1 MVMNTASSEPGIV
14 VDGHT
19 SQGAEQ
25 SSTLPGRA
33 EGRIQSLH
41 NDILVEIFEQVVNT
55 MEGVTSRLDE
65 GVFFSDPSPLSTH
78 IPPSSISGTASI
90 YNLALVCRTWYAIL
104 ASQPSFW
111 TTIVARTTP
120 RTPTADASMDFPNIT
135 ARLLRSRRLAIFV
148 YLLRQE
154 GPADATTSIEDER
167 STVRALLR
175 SLGSDMDRVASLV
188 VQTVHASSLPDGP
201 GILSLCGHGSM
212 KRIVLNAA
220 VGSPDNGEAA
230 INRFRIPTAMRSLNS
245 HLSYF
250 SVDGMSILALL
261 DCGAEE
267 SVDVVYMALHRL
279 SVLAITNL
287 SLAGAS
293 RMESKLFTF
302 LHALTYLV
310 SLSFDNFKILH
321 QTSDDTPPTALI
333 GLYVHVLK
341 IRNTHRGSL
350 AYLLQ
355 RVPTAR
361 KVDLIRC
368 SFEGSA
374 SVPSTI
380 RQCEALT
387 LDDTLPPGL
396 ARIPR
401 TIPPSPGII
410 LSPPTLRLIIN
421 GKVLLSILN
430 LLATPHEYNLLLS
443 VHYVTHF
450 SIKNLRYYTPGFSEA
465 KLEGLF
471 ELIGFM
477 TRLQELT
484 LDSFRV
490 RSPFTYPPFRRSL
503 LGIHV
508 GRLILL
514 NTDSASLKFILE
526 CVLDAKVLIVD
537 GKIVETPSAFSAV

>member
-1 MVMNTASSEPGIV
+1 MAMNTTSSGIAV
-14 VDGHT
+14 HGHT

-25 SSTLPGRA
+25 SSTLPGLA

-41 NDILVEIFEQVVNT
+41 DDILMEIFEQVINAPVGT
-55 MEGVTSRLDE
+55 PSVEE
-65 GVFFSDPSPLSTH
+65 EVFFSDPSPLSAH
-78 IPPSSISGTASI
+78 RPPSSISGTAST
-90 YNLALVCRTWYAIL
+90 YNIALVCRTWNTIL
-104 ASQPSFW
+104 ASQPSLW

-120 RTPTADASMDFPNIT
+120 RTPTPDASIMDFPNIT
-135 ARLLRSRRLAIFV
+135 ARLVRSRRLAIFV

-154 GPADATTSIEDER
+154 GPADAMASVDEER

-175 SLGSDMDRVASLV
+175 ALGSDMDRVASLV

-267 SVDVVYMALHRL
+267 SVDVDVVYMALHRL

-321 QTSDDTPPTALI
+321 QTSDGTPPTALI

-537 GKIVETPSAFSAV
+537 GKIVETPVAFTAV